1 MKKLLLFISIFTGL
15 FSTAQTAAKWENVY
29 GQGGIEYGYR
39 VRSCLDQGYIVAGT
53 TSSTGISD
61 GYLVRVDS
69 LGLVMWSKYFIG
81 NNVDVLRSLR
91 QLPDSGYILAGYSNS
106 AGHGGYDGWVL
117 RTDKDGDTLW
127 TKYIG
132 TTDWDFFYDVAPTY
146 DGGFILAGGTY
157 GLGEGDEDMYFVKID
172 ANGDTLW
179 TKTYG
184 GIRADEARSVC
195 ETGDSL
201 LAAVGFSYSL
211 GDTLGDSWVLRM
223 NGVGD
228 TLWTRTVGYNTAED
242 ISWGICDNA
251 PGGRFYICGQFTA
264 SPGNLDPYFGA
275 FSYAGAALF
284 IYSSGGAQDEFFNG
298 IVVRPNGSIA
308 VIGANYTVGAG
319 NGDFFMF
326 HNRLAWESF
335 TYGTLQTDIGYSIDI
350 AHDDG
355 YIACGYTEGHN
366 SIVPNVYLIKID
378 TAGATSTVLSIRE
391 QPQAF
396 SNGSISVFPNP
407 AQEEVQIIF
416 DSNQELEGEIIM
428 ELFDLGGRRI
438 ALPSSL
444 IWQMSSAKS
453 TSCRFATSHLANGA
467 YQFFLSDNSG
477 KKSFGKFIVAH

>member
-1 MKKLLLFISIFTGL
+1 MKKLLLFISIFTA
-15 FSTAQTAAKWENVY
+15 SVSIAQTAAKWENVY
-29 GQGGIEYGYR
+29 GQGGNEYGYR
-39 VRSCLDQGYIVAGT
+39 VRSCMDQGYIVAGS

-184 GIRADEARSVC
+184 GIKADEARSVC

-228 TLWTRTVGYNTAED
+228 TLWTRTMSLPTSED
-242 ISWGICDNA
+242 KAWGIADMD
-251 PGGRFYICGQFTA
+251 GFGRIIVVGEYTTNNDMNSYIRAINYDST
-264 SPGNLDPYFGA
+264 
-275 FSYAGAALF
+275 
-284 IYSSGGAQDEFFNG
+284 YSFLITNG
-298 IVVRPNGSIA
+298 ISGYEYFSDVVVRPNGSFA
-308 VIGANYTVGAG
+308 ALGSTENDGGG

-326 HNRLAWESF
+326 HNRTFWTSTSF
-335 TYGTLQTDIGYSIDI
+335 GTPAEEAGYSIDLT
-350 AHDDG
+350 HDDG
-355 YIACGYTEGHN
+355 YIACGYTTGFN
-366 SIVPNVYLIKID
+366 SIQPNLYLVKID
-378 TAGATSTVLSIRE
+378 TNGTSTGVLGIRPAPSPLSI
-391 QPQAF
+391 
-396 SNGSISVFPNP
+396 GSVLVFPNP
-407 AQEEVQIIF
+407 VNNDATITF
-416 DSNQELEGEIIM
+416 DSVEPMEGKPDMQIADIA
-428 ELFDLGGRRI
+428 GRI
-438 ALPSSL
+438 VMTIPPSQWQLTSANSGTLSFNTSSL
-444 IWQMSSAKS
+444 NDGVYHFIITNAKE
-453 TSCRFATSHLANGA
+453 
-467 YQFFLSDNSG
+467 G
-477 KKSFGKFIVAH
+477 KCVGKFIVSH